1 MPPRQGLCHGLA
13 HHYLTQLFL
22 LRQVFSKLPQ
32 VLLLFVSLSTI
43 VSDKVLLGRGSLLPY
58 SHLDVVGVVRL
69 RIKGYGAEPC
79 WGKGILLGT
88 HPTLV
93 ALPRELLN

>member
-1 MPPRQGLCHGLA
+1 
-13 HHYLTQLFL
+13 LTQLFL

-43 VSDKVLLGRGSLLPY
+43 VSDKVLLRRRSLFPH
-58 SHLDVVGVVRL
+58 SHFDVVRVVRL
-69 RIKGYGAEPC
+69 RIKGNGAEPGR
-79 WGKGILLGT
+79 GKGMLLGT

-93 ALPRELLN
+93 ALPREFLD